1 MEGVSFMAEYRWLG
15 HNCFR
20 IKARE
25 AVVLTDPVDRITGYA
40 MQKQTADIVTISHEH
55 QGHINLNAVK
65 PEFQVV
71 RGPGEYE
78 IHEVFI
84 TGIRT
89 YHDKEKG
96 ATRGYN
102 TIYLIEMEGIIT
114 CHLGDLGHPL
124 SEEQAE
130 AISDCDVL
138 LIPAGGNDLLTPDQ
152 AADLIAQ
159 VEPKIVI
166 PMQYATANGD
176 ANLGG
181 IEPFAKRLGAESI
194 EKLDKFVIR
203 HNELPDTMRLVVLE
217 PESDA
222 ARR

>member
-1 MEGVSFMAEYRWLG
+1 MAEFRWLG
-15 HNCFR
+15 HSCFR

-25 AVVLTDPVDRITGYA
+25 AVILTDPVDRITGYA
-40 MQKQTADIVTISHEH
+40 MPKQTADIVTISHEH
-55 QGHINLNAVK
+55 PGHVNLNGVR

-78 IHEVFI
+78 LHDVFI

-89 YHDKEKG
+89 YHDAQKG
-96 ATRGYN
+96 ALHGYN
-102 TIYLIEMEGIIT
+102 TIYLILVEGIVI

-130 AISDCDVL
+130 AISECDVL
-138 LIPAGGNDLLTPDQ
+138 LVPAGGGNVLSPDQ

-166 PMQYATANGD
+166 PMQYATPNGD
-176 ANLGG
+176 AKLGPL
-181 IEPFAKRLGAESI
+181 EPFAKRLGI
-194 EKLDKFVIR
+194 EMPGPIDKLVLKHSD
-203 HNELPDTMRLVVLE
+203 LPETVQLVVLT
-217 PESDA
+217 PESDPV
-222 ARR
+222 RR

>member
-1 MEGVSFMAEYRWLG
+1 MAEFRWLG

-25 AVVLTDPVDRITGYA
+25 ATVLTDPVDRVTGYA
-40 MQKQTADIVTISHEH
+40 MQKQTADIVTLSHEH
-55 QGHINLNAVK
+55 QGHVNLAAVK
-65 PEFQVV
+65 PEFQIVN
-71 RGPGEYE
+71 GPGEYE
-78 IHEVFI
+78 LHDVFI

-89 YHDKEKG
+89 YHDTEKG
-96 ATRGYN
+96 AQRGYN

-124 SEEQAE
+124 SEEQTE
-130 AISDCDVL
+130 AISGCDVL
-138 LIPAGGNDLLTPDQ
+138 LVPAGGGGVITPEQ

-176 ANLGG
+176 KNLGSLD
-181 IEPFAKRLGAESI
+181 PFVKRLGTEVS
-194 EKLDKFVIR
+194 ETLDKLTIR
-203 HNELPDTMRLVVLE
+203 QSDLPETMRLVVLA

-222 ARR
+222 VKR